1 MKNDINAVI
10 HMYFM
15 SREHFVYILT
25 FVLLLSL
32 FAPVIN
38 SALAGPE
45 DILWS
50 DARPFRA
57 ISPLIPESG
66 IMFHEPVSDKMS
78 GSSERVVTGQDYR
91 FDNAKKQAI
100 EDWKDSQD
108 GAFLRAFGI

>member
-1 MKNDINAVI
+1 MPLLHV
-10 HMYFM
+10 FLM
-15 SREHFVYILT
+15 SRKYYGYLLAFI
-25 FVLLLSL
+25 LLSSL
-32 FAPVIN
+32 FSPMFN

-45 DILWS
+45 DIIWS
-50 DARPFRA
+50 GARPFRA